1 MAKEFTPQDAMEFFQ
16 KMWNP
21 LGLPVPGMTP
31 QQGGQPGAAGGA
43 GAMPP
48 FMPPFPPNVVN
59 PFMSFDP
66 GEVERKIN
74 EFKTVEGWLTMQI
87 GMLQMMIK
95 TMEMQKASLEALRA
109 QTKSMSAAAK
119 PAGKDSSG

>member
-21 LGLPVPGMTP
+21 LGLPLPGMP
-31 QQGGQPGAAGGA
+31 GQGAPAGGT

-48 FMPPFPPNVVN
+48 FMPPFPPNIAN

-66 GEVERKIN
+66 AEVERKIN

-87 GMLQMMIK
+87 GMLQMVIK
-95 TMEMQKASLEALRA
+95 TMEMQKASLEALRTQA
-109 QTKSMSAAAK
+109 KNLGAAAMSGG
-119 PAGKDSSG
+119 GKDSG